1 MMPAAPAAPTQGFA
15 AAAVRP
21 ARTASSAGLSS
32 TARQALPTS
41 AASPAC
47 HHTALSSMRKWPSTR
62 PALSRTAMSLAN
74 SDKPATPRQRSRAAS
89 CNWRRASAIGLVA
102 PSVDSAAASG
112 SVVPAMAAAASR
124 RMALRG
130 AGAAGAVLR
139 AASAMAGGGATCNCG
154 DVIGDAA
161 PTAALVDAS
170 WPACSDAA
178 SRALA
183 EACAVACAGAGS
195 GALGEACADACAS
208 ARSGG
213 CSGAGSIAFAGV
225 FSAARLRCALASCR
239 TSRARAGEAADGT
252 IGAVTVASAGA
263 KPGAKPGVTA
273 GATAGATTGAEA
285 MLISRCGAASGTG
298 SPRHI
303 SAMAVPSI
311 KVANAAAGAGCRSL
325 SRQASHHGCDVDGR
339 TALRACAR
347 MSRSRRADGCASASG
362 AWRSAACK
370 RASMSSLMVCA
381 RPW

>member
-1 MMPAAPAAPTQGFA
+1 MMPAAPAAPAQGFA
-15 AAAVRP
+15 AAAASA

-102 PSVDSAAASG
+102 PNADSAAASG
-112 SVVPAMAAAASR
+112 SAMPAASAAASR

-130 AGAAGAVLR
+130 AGAAGALLR
-139 AASAMAGGGATCNCG
+139 TASAMAGGGAGRTCAAA
-154 DVIGDAA
+154 IGDAA
-161 PTAALVDAS
+161 PTAALVDAG

-263 KPGAKPGVTA
+263 KPGVTA

-285 MLISRCGAASGTG
+285 MLISRCGAASGMG

-339 TALRACAR
+339 TALRASAR